1 MRHKI
6 IVLSRRPGQIRKIVD
21 IEKPLSERSY
31 GDANLEAIPKH
42 LWELM
47 REEARADDGELLDV

>member
-31 GDANLEAIPKH
+31 GDADLEAIQKH

-47 REEARADDGELLDV
+47 REEARAADEELLDV